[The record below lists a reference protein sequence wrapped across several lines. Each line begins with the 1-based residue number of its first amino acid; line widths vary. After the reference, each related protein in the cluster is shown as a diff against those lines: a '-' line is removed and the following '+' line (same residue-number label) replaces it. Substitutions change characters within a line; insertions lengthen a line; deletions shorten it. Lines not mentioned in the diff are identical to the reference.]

1 MNIVA
6 TGFSARKTRMVL
18 EGLIRTR
25 KGYRR
30 FVMSVTEY
38 LRNAQSEKKHLNNV
52 KIKLK
57 LKK

>member
-6 TGFSARKTRMVL
+6 TGFSARKARMVL

-38 LRNAQSEKKHLNNV
+38 LRNAQSEKN
-52 KIKLK
+52 IWSMLK
-57 LKK
+57 LN